1 MAQVF
6 VAAPF
11 YIRTAQVRFAGIPNE
26 LDEAAAICGAG
37 QWVFFWNVAIPVS
50 RSGMVAGLVLSW
62 ARALGEFGATLM
74 FAGNLPGR
82 TQTMPLLVYG
92 AFERD
97 LNLALWTGLVL
108 VAIALC
114 ALVVG
119 RALAKGSSK
128 PTTPLPY

>member
-1 MAQVF
+1 
-6 VAAPF
+6 
-11 YIRTAQVRFAGIPNE
+11 
-26 LDEAAAICGAG
+26 
-37 QWVFFWNVAIPVS
+37 VS
-50 RSGMVAGLVLSW
+50 RSAMLAGLVLSW

-114 ALVVG
+114 ALAVG
-119 RALAKGSSK
+119 RLLARGSSL
-128 PTTPLPY
+128 PTAPLP